1 MHLNKKGLNI
11 KDYSFY
17 MPQYDITIEA
27 GDRCKV
33 PFDIMQFKEVILEMK
48 LIDLHDQDENYH
60 IAYFVSGEKEN
71 AMDI

>member
-17 MPQYDITIEA
+17 MPQYDIMIEA

-33 PFDIMQFKEVILEMK
+33 PFDIMQFKQVIFEMK
-48 LIDLHDQDENYH
+48 LIEHQDQD
-60 IAYFVSGEKEN
+60 
-71 AMDI
+71 